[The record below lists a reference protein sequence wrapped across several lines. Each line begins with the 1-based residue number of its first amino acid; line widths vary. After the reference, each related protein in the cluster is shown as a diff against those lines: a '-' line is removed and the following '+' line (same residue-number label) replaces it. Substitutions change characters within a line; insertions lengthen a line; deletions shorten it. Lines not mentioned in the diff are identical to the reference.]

1 MYLSLFTAKHRPPRT
16 YSESSLNFPLQ
27 ESPRWIA
34 SKGYVEEGIAGLAY
48 LRREPRDSPEVRR
61 DFAEIEAA
69 IREGRDARKGLGL
82 KEAFFGKGS
91 FIRFVIAF
99 VIFLLQKWN
108 EQNSV
113 GYYAPQIFSSVNR
126 FIIHLFL
133 RDGNFKL
140 GTPGRPILSWLPES
154 TVS

>member
-34 SKGYVEEGIAGLAY
+34 SKGYVEEDIADLAY
-48 LRREPRDSPEVRR
+48 LRREPHDSPEVRR
-61 DFAEIEAA
+61 EFAEIEVA
-69 IREGRDARKGLGL
+69 IRE
-82 KEAFFGKGS
+82 E
-91 FIRFVIAF
+91 FICVI
-99 VIFLLQKWN
+99 
-108 EQNSV
+108 
-113 GYYAPQIFSSVNR
+113 PC
-126 FIIHLFL
+126 L
-133 RDGNFKL
+133 RDGNFRL